1 MCSIGCSRADDKIAA
16 AVFETI
22 NIRGRRA
29 LEMAR
34 VDGRRGL
41 RRELLTMDYVLPL
54 ARRRFARGP
63 LKLHARSDAAAGTLY
78 FGRESFPVDR
88 VAYFG
93 IFLYGWYRADYEGA
107 VVVDVGGHKGYFGA
121 YAMLEGALEVRSFE
135 PESSNFDALRR
146 AAASFGERWVPTN
159 AAVGAEAGE
168 VVLHVNAES
177 AGHSI
182 VQQQSGGARPTV
194 GAQTVA
200 VVAMRDVLADAHR
213 EGHRLIV
220 KIDAEG
226 AECDI
231 VLGTPVEAW
240 RAVDHVFLEV
250 HDFAPCSADAI
261 VGHLEQ
267 ADLGVVMREVDA
279 EAEAE
284 LVELRR

>member
-1 MCSIGCSRADDKIAA
+1 
-16 AVFETI
+16 VFETI

-34 VDGRRGL
+34 VHGRPGL

-63 LKLHARSDAAAGTLY
+63 LKLHVRSDAASGTLY
-78 FGRESFPVDR
+78 FGRDSFAVDR

-93 IFLYGWYRADYEGA
+93 IFLYGWYQADYRGA

-121 YAMLEGALEVRSFE
+121 YAMLEGALEVRSYE
-135 PESSNFDALRR
+135 PEAANFAALEK
-146 AAASFGERWVPTN
+146 AADSFGERWIVANT
-159 AAVGAEAGE
+159 AVGAEPGE
-168 VVLHVNAES
+168 TLLHVNAES

-182 VQQQSGGARPTV
+182 VHEQPNGPRPTI

-200 VVAMRDVLADAHR
+200 VLAMRDVLADAR
-213 EGHRLIV
+213 RVGPRVIV

-231 VLGTPVEAW
+231 VLRTPVEAW
-240 RAVDHVFLEV
+240 RDVDHVFLEV

-261 VGHLEQ
+261 VAHLEQ
-267 ADLGVVMREVDA
+267 AGLEVALREVDA

-284 LVELRR
+284 LVVLSR